1 MEAKE
6 TSSASSIPN
15 ALKRARE
22 KKGWS
27 QSQLAEAVGLSQGHI
42 SDNERDKIS
51 PRLDTVIEIARTL
64 ELESLMV
71 HRSLVPIVGALIDQK
86 ERPSEDPTNTP
97 LYGKHGLF
105 ANSS

>member
-42 SDNERDKIS
+42 SDIIS
-51 PRLDTVIEIARTL
+51 EEDTYYARALSSTFMESQPRPAHPFDVRRYTYLR
-64 ELESLMV
+64 
-71 HRSLVPIVGALIDQK
+71 GIDGKLPSDEKDEK
-86 ERPSEDPTNTP
+86 ER
-97 LYGKHGLF
+97 HG
-105 ANSS
+105 